1 MVEEKIKFSEYQI
14 NMMKKIII
22 SKIHNMEDGDE
33 LFNVMLVIEG
43 VRESLVKYIEELE
56 NKKKKYQFSC
66 PRGLKISQS
75 IL

>member
-43 VRESLVKYIEELE
+43 VRESLVKYIEEL
-56 NKKKKYQFSC
+56 
-66 PRGLKISQS
+66 
-75 IL
+75 